1 MKTSLR
7 LPFVALLLALALI
20 VSTGNKLHAGP
31 VVQTLLIDVDEQGNG
46 TFDIV
51 GLGSGGLTYFVGQDP
66 GPGGLSNALVYQF
79 SGPLSVVVTAGD
91 LFLMDPLGG
100 TSDVIRFN
108 PPNFA
113 QAFSADGV
121 APANFSTL
129 VFYSSP
135 GGSELA
141 DTGFPT
147 QNYTNQKTILE
158 DEILGTTYT
167 PGPGD
172 PGSINGL
179 LVVYKFLSGPNEGA
193 TGVPD
198 AGSTVLL
205 FGFGLIGMIGVQRA
219 IRFTAARAR

>member
-7 LPFVALLLALALI
+7 LPFVALLLAVALI
-20 VSTGNKLHAGP
+20 VLTGNNVHA
-31 VVQTLLIDVDEQGNG
+31 VLLQTLLINVDEQGNG
-46 TFDIV
+46 TYEIV
-51 GLGSGGLTYFVGQDP
+51 GSGSGSLTYFVGQDP

-108 PPNFA
+108 PGTSQSNPS
-113 QAFSADGV
+113 Q
-121 APANFSTL
+121 L
-129 VFYSSP
+129 VFYSLP
-135 GGSELA
+135 GGGELA

-167 PGPGD
+167 PAAGE
-172 PGSINGL
+172 PGSISGL
-179 LVVYKFLSGPNEGA
+179 NVIYKFLSGPND
-193 TGVPD
+193 VPTSVPET
-198 AGSTVLL
+198 GSTILL
-205 FGFGLIGMIGVQRA
+205 LGFGLIGMIGVRRA
-219 IRFTAARAR
+219 MRFTGARVR